1 MKKKAN
7 ISAQQDTVARS
18 RLSEERV
25 DRLLEVAAEVFAENG
40 YERASVGEMAERAD
54 ASKAT
59 FYRRFGTKEALL
71 MAVVSRQV
79 QGLET
84 NLASLMRPELGTSE
98 ALTTFATTMLEVV
111 LSDQVLSSYRVV
123 TMEALRFP
131 ELGKMYYDNGVGKIA
146 KLFADYLS
154 RQTEKRSLKVTYP
167 QIAAEQFI
175 DAVVGLPRLRAA
187 LGIGR
192 LSNGEKAQRIAIAVE
207 AFLMAYG
214 AKESGKSR

>member
-1 MKKKAN
+1 MKDKS
-7 ISAQQDTVARS
+7 IVVAQRDTIARS
-18 RLSEERV
+18 RISEERV
-25 DRLLEVAAEVFAENG
+25 DQLLEVAAQVFAERG

-71 MAVVSRQV
+71 MAVVARQV

-84 NLASLMRPELGTSE
+84 NLASLMKPELGTSE
-98 ALTTFATTMLEVV
+98 ALTAFATTMLEVV

-131 ELGKMYYDNGVGKIA
+131 ELGRMYYDNGVGKIA
-146 KLFADYLS
+146 KFFADYLS
-154 RQTEKRSLKVTYP
+154 RQTKKGLLKVFHP

-175 DAVVGLPRLRAA
+175 DAIVGLPRLRAA
-187 LGIGR
+187 LGLGR
-192 LSNGEKAQRIAIAVE
+192 LSKVEKASRITVAVE
-207 AFLMAYG
+207 AFLKAYD
-214 AKESGKSR
+214 AKGSNEPR